1 VCWKLTI
8 SVSKETQYPTHIRAH
23 YFKHRWLD
31 VFVSYPSDVTIP
43 AFFVPNLKRLAS
55 NTIQDGKESALQMMK
70 DDELEM
76 KAARV

>member
-1 VCWKLTI
+1 
-8 SVSKETQYPTHIRAH
+8 
-23 YFKHRWLD
+23 
-31 VFVSYPSDVTIP
+31 
-43 AFFVPNLKRLAS
+43 LAS